1 VGIVYVPYNASATVE
16 DRRIPTE
23 MTVAIRTGLPT
34 ESVAALVRS
43 RTPGEIALSD
53 VRRMNDVVAATVA
66 ARSALTLLLGAM
78 AAIAVT
84 LGCIGVYGV
93 LSFLVSRQI
102 REFGIRLAL
111 GAQPRDLLWLVFR
124 EGAIL
129 CSVGV
134 ALGIAGATVASR
146 WLSSELHGVTPTDPT
161 TYVVVALS
169 ISAVTML
176 ACYIPTRRAMRV
188 DPLIVL
194 RDS

>member
-1 VGIVYVPYNASATVE
+1 
-16 DRRIPTE
+16 
-23 MTVAIRTGLPT
+23 VAL
-34 ESVAALVRS
+34 A
-43 RTPGEIALSD
+43 
-53 VRRMNDVVAATVA
+53 
-66 ARSALTLLLGAM
+66 
-78 AAIAVT
+78 

-129 CSVGV
+129 CGLGV
-134 ALGIAGATVASR
+134 AIGIAGATVALR

-169 ISAVTML
+169 ISVVTML